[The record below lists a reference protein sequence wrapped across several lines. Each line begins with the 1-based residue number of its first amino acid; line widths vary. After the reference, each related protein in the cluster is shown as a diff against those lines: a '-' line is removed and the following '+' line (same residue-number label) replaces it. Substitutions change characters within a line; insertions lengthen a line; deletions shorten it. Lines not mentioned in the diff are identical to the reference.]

1 MQKDKKKLETYNNQN
16 NLSSQKQITTNPID
30 KGGLVAKINVLGSG
44 ISSGKMTHTFVN
56 HHNDK
61 TYGMID
67 YASFIKETNEIVKNH
82 KTLRDSLTAF
92 HNMFTNKLN
101 CNYTALGLINEQSS
115 TIEIKLLDKNSN
127 VYSYKV
133 FMSDTENEVIKAIQN
148 DEIRVLPNSE
158 FLRIPSLA
166 NVPSVIL
173 PITVQGRTLCVAIAS
188 DFNIQNHVSLYQLT
202 ATNMGLLVQ
211 NSELYKKVF
220 QNSYLDGLTNLYSHR
235 RFHEL
240 LSQEI
245 SEAEVNDSK
254 VSVLIFDIN
263 DMSQINREYGHSKGD
278 EVIKVVANKINE
290 NIKKQDIAARY
301 GGDKIS
307 VILRNMNADEAKY
320 MAEYLTY
327 SLSCCLVDDI
337 GPVNKVSV
345 GIATYPDDSK
355 DKEKLLILAEQA
367 VLVSKTKGSKN
378 GRSTIVSTQDYDF
391 WDDSALNSFAT
402 VMAKR
407 HAQLGISFEE
417 SLVEKFQ
424 NENILSQNHLIEV
437 VTSLAS
443 AIDAKDEYTKDHSSS
458 VSRYSVALAKAVNLP
473 DKDVE
478 RIRLGALLHD
488 IGKIGIP
495 EDVLTKPSKLT
506 DEEFRII
513 QQHPSIGVEKI
524 LEPNP
529 LLHDLIPIVKY
540 HHEQWN
546 GKGYPCQLKGEEIP
560 IAARI
565 VAIADTYHALI
576 SDRPYRKGMSVEKAC
591 TILEEGA
598 GIQWDKELVRQFIA
612 IAPSLATKISSLP
625 NGNNK
630 ANQQ

>member
-1 MQKDKKKLETYNNQN
+1 MQKDYNKTETYNKKLSPN
-16 NLSSQKQITTNPID
+16 NSIATNPID
-30 KGGLVAKINVLGSG
+30 KSGIVAKINVLGSG
-44 ISSGKMTHTFVN
+44 INAVKMSQNSVN
-56 HHNDK
+56 HHMEK
-61 TYGMID
+61 TYSVVD
-67 YASFIKETNEIVKNH
+67 YSVFIKETNEIMKNH
-82 KTLRDSLTAF
+82 VSLRASLSAF
-92 HNMFTNKLN
+92 HNMFVNRLN
-101 CNYTALGLINEQSS
+101 ANYTALGLINEQSN
-115 TIEIKLLDKNSN
+115 TIELKLLDKNSN

-133 FMSDTENEVIKAIQN
+133 FMSDKDNEIIKAIEN
-148 DEIRVLPNSE
+148 DEVRVLPNSE
-158 FLRIPSLA
+158 FLKIPNLA
-166 NVPSVIL
+166 PVPAVII
-173 PITVQGRTLCVAIAS
+173 PIKVQGRTICVALAS
-188 DFNIQNHVSLYQLT
+188 DFNVQNHIGMYQLT
-202 ATNMGLLVQ
+202 ATNMGLLIQ
-211 NSELYKKVF
+211 NSDLYKKVA
-220 QNSYLDGLTNLYSHR
+220 QNSYMDSLTNLYSHR

-240 LSQEI
+240 LSQELA
-245 SEAEVNDSK
+245 EAEANHTK

-263 DMSQINREYGHSKGD
+263 EMGQINRDYGHSKGD

-307 VILRNMNADEAKY
+307 VILRNMNAEEAKY

-345 GIATYPDDSK
+345 GISTFPDDSM

-367 VLVSKTKGSKN
+367 VLVSKTKGYKN

-391 WDDSALNSFAT
+391 WDDASLSSFAT

-407 HAQLGISFEE
+407 HSQIGLNFEE
-417 SLVEKFQ
+417 ALLEHFQ

-437 VTSLAS
+437 VTSLAT

-458 VSRYSVALAKAVNLP
+458 VSRYSVALARAVNLP
-473 DKDVE
+473 EKDVE
-478 RIRLGALLHD
+478 RIKLGALLHD

-495 EDVLTKPSKLT
+495 ENVLTKPSGLT
-506 DEEFRII
+506 DEEFKII
-513 QQHPSIGVEKI
+513 QQHPSIGVQKI

-546 GKGYPCQLKGEEIP
+546 GKGYPCKLKGEEIP
-560 IAARI
+560 LAARI

-576 SDRPYRKGMSVEKAC
+576 SDRPYRKGMNVEKAC
-591 TILEEGA
+591 AILEEGA

-612 IAPSLATKISSLP
+612 IAPSLATKI
-625 NGNNK
+625 
-630 ANQQ
+630 